1 MERDIQKDLAEML
14 GDVQMVLSQTKW
26 DQPQQMNIVQSI
38 LPQLQALAKT
48 LQEESGRKTVIY
60 FLPYKSSMWDS
71 LESVYL
77 AAKDDPACEP
87 YVMPIPYYDR
97 NPDTSLGTMHYEG
110 GQFPKDIPITDY
122 RQVDLQ
128 AVCPD
133 IIYIHNPYDYANY
146 VTSIDPAYY
155 SDKLKSF
162 CKLLVYIPY
171 YITSGA
177 MGEGQAMCPVYE
189 HADYIVVQSE
199 SLRHFFDKRV
209 PLSKIVG
216 LGSPKA
222 DKVINMC
229 KNPPPIP
236 KDWQEKMA
244 GKKVYFY
251 NTSLAGMLENTAVF
265 FQKMRYVFRTF
276 AQHPEVCLLWRPH
289 PLTMATLDSIR
300 KPFVAEYE
308 ALRDYFIEHDLGIYD
323 DTPEIEPSIAY
334 SDVYLGDSGTSVTA
348 LFGVAGKPLFLFNNT
363 LHSLPKPEDWHSMIL
378 DSSFISCTMSPQILS
393 WMVLGSNRL
402 FYSANDDYKYEYAGE
417 LHEYIGSGYYWQA
430 FSIGDKVYI
439 TPHNAQEIL
448 VLDKAEKKLERRIQ
462 LKEFISKPEAFAGA
476 LQAGR
481 YLFLLPTLYPA
492 IVRYDT
498 VTDNVAY
505 VEGNM
510 EAFLSRVQTCWR
522 RGGACI
528 WRGKLLTV
536 AANGRQV
543 LMIDCETLENTIAE
557 LPKHQQQG
565 CMTMLPD
572 GEDIWL
578 LPMIGKCILRWQ
590 PKSNILQ
597 EYTEFPADFVCCN
610 IVNGVP
616 CEDFPF
622 SNAAITE
629 QFLYLSPAWG
639 NQFLRLNKATGEIIS
654 WQLDIPETKQIFGGY
669 YSTNYP
675 GYFLQEASPG
685 IWHYLYTPER
695 CIYAI
700 ELATG
705 KAKRINI
712 EFSGEAIDQISAG
725 FARLSPWLRYGCCE
739 DVFNTLDGFIKGE
752 IHGHDFDYKENLKA
766 FGEIAANNDG
776 SAGEKIHLFA
786 CEQLSRKG
794 GNDP

>member
-1 MERDIQKDLAEML
+1 MDRDIQKDLAEML
-14 GDVQMVLSQTKW
+14 GDVQLVLSQTKW
-26 DQPQQMNIVQSI
+26 EQPRQEKMVQTI
-38 LPQLQALAKT
+38 LPQLQALAQN
-48 LQEESGRKTVIY
+48 LQEEQGRKTVIY

-77 AAKDDPACEP
+77 AAREDLNCEA

-97 NPDTSLGTMHYEG
+97 NPDTSLGTLHYEG
-110 GQFPKDIPITDY
+110 GQFPEDIPIIDY

-128 AVCPD
+128 AVHPD

-146 VTSIDPAYY
+146 VTTIDPAYY

-189 HADYIVVQSE
+189 NADYIVVQSE

-209 PLSKIVG
+209 PLSKIIG

-222 DKVINMC
+222 DKVIRLC

-236 KDWQEKMA
+236 KEWQEKMA

-265 FQKMRYVFRTF
+265 LNKMRYVFRTF
-276 AQHPEVCLLWRPH
+276 AKHPEVCLLWRPH
-289 PLTMATLDSIR
+289 PLMMATLESIR

-323 DTPEIEPSIAY
+323 DTPEIETAIAY
-334 SDVYLGDSGTSVTA
+334 SDAYLGDGGTSVTA

-363 LHSLPKPEDWHSMIL
+363 LHTLPEQGEWRGAIL
-378 DSSFISCTMSPQILS
+378 DNSYLYSPWQQQISPWLIT
-393 WMVLGSNRL
+393 GSNKL
-402 FYSANDDYKYEYAGE
+402 FYSKNDDYHYEYVGDLSEYAG
-417 LHEYIGSGYYWQA
+417 SSYYWQA
-430 FSIGDKVYI
+430 FPISDKVYI

-448 VLDKAEKKLERRIQ
+448 VLSKADNKLLKRIP
-462 LKEFISKPEAFAGA
+462 LKHHLSKPEAFAGA

-481 YLFLLPTLYPA
+481 YLFLLPTFYPA

-498 VTDNVAY
+498 VTDEVAY

-510 EAFLSRVQTCWR
+510 EAFLCRVQNYWR
-522 RGGACI
+522 RTGACI
-528 WRGKLLTV
+528 WQGKLMVV
-536 AANGRQV
+536 AANGQQV
-543 LMIDCETLENTIAE
+543 LSVDCDTLENKILV
-557 LPKHQQQG
+557 LPTHGQQA

-572 GEDIWL
+572 GDSIWL
-578 LPMIGKCILRWQ
+578 LPMMGKCILRWQ
-590 PKSNILQ
+590 PKTSTVQ
-597 EYTEFPADFVCCN
+597 EYTDFPADFICSN
-610 IVNGVP
+610 IVNGAP
-616 CEDFPF
+616 CEELPF

-629 QFLYLSPAWG
+629 RYLYFSPAWG
-639 NQFLRLNKATGEIIS
+639 NQFLRLDKQNGEILC
-654 WQLDIPETKQIFGGY
+654 WQPDIPATKQIWGGY
-669 YSTNYP
+669 YSTNYT
-675 GYFLQEASPG
+675 GYFLQKASPG
-685 IWHYLYTPER
+685 IWHYLYLPER
-695 CIYAI
+695 TIYSI
-700 ELATG
+700 DLVTG
-705 KAKRINI
+705 KTKRLDI
-712 EFSGEAIDQISAG
+712 EFSETALQALPAG
-725 FARLSPWLRYGCCE
+725 FSRFSPWIRYSCVE
-739 DVFNTLDGFIKGE
+739 DAFNTLEGFLNGNIKG
-752 IHGHDFDYKENLKA
+752 HSFDYAENLTA

-786 CEQLSRKG
+786 CEQLERKG
-794 GNDP
+794 GNDS